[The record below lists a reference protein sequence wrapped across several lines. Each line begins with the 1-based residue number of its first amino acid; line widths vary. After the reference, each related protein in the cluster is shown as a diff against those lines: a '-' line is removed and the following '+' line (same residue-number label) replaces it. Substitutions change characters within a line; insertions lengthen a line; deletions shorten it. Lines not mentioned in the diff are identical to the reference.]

1 VRSRRASALLL
12 CAAAGCASQRLPD
25 YAMPQVEVVDA
36 AKLAHSDGVAYHTL
50 TRADFRGAKSP
61 LPNAVEEAHMSA
73 FTCANV
79 VPVNRKVEMD
89 VRQAKPGAPFVAR
102 PKAISFVA
110 KMDRACSWWN
120 PQQAAEGQAYVL
132 QHEQIHF
139 AIVELTARDLTR
151 RARAAEA
158 SGDSPQAA
166 VAALKRQLDAVF
178 EAAIAA
184 MSERNT
190 RFDLD
195 TSGRRDP
202 QLQQRWFDDVSAE
215 LKR

>member
-1 VRSRRASALLL
+1 VRSSRALALLL
-12 CAAAGCASQRLPD
+12 LAAGCASQRLPD

-36 AKLAHSDGVAYHTL
+36 AELAHSDGVAYHTL

-61 LPNAVEEAHMSA
+61 LSNAGDEAHMSA

-79 VPVNRKVEMD
+79 VPLDRNVPMQ
-89 VRQAKPGAPFVAR
+89 VRQTKPGAFLAR
-102 PKAISFVA
+102 PKAIAFVA
-110 KMDRACSWWN
+110 KMDRDCSWWN
-120 PQQAAEGQAYVL
+120 PQQPAEGRAYVL

-151 RARAAEA
+151 RARATEA
-158 SGDSPQAA
+158 GGDSPQAA
-166 VAALKRQLDAVF
+166 VAALKRELDAVF

-202 QLQQRWFDDVSAE
+202 ELQQRWFDQVSAE